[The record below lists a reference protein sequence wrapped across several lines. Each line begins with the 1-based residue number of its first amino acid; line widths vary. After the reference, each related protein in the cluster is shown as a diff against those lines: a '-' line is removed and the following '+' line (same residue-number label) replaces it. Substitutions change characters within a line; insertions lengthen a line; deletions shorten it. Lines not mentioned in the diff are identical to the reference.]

1 MLALLATAV
10 LAFACGWFLAA
21 FAITNGLRSDIRKLD
36 IERDSIDRQKRM
48 IDAFLDD
55 QVEDKRVEL
64 QLGRHKSLTG
74 VLS

>member
-1 MLALLATAV
+1 MLVHFITA
-10 LAFACGWFLAA
+10 AFAFASGWFLASL
-21 FAITNGLRSDIRKLD
+21 AITNGLRDDIAKLD
-36 IERDSIDRQKRM
+36 IERDSIDRQRRM

-64 QLGRHKSLTG
+64 QLGRHKSLTS